1 MDAPPPSRRGPG
13 CQTAFHRITLPRQV
27 MTLRWGKVVSVE
39 TLEDLQVLDRAQ
51 ATVAA
56 AGVTGASDAPI
67 SDMSEGDSR

>member
-1 MDAPPPSRRGPG
+1 
-13 CQTAFHRITLPRQV
+13 

-56 AGVTGASDAPI
+56 AGVTRASAAPI

>member
-1 MDAPPPSRRGPG
+1 
-13 CQTAFHRITLPRQV
+13 
-27 MTLRWGKVVSVE
+27 MTLRWGKVVYVE